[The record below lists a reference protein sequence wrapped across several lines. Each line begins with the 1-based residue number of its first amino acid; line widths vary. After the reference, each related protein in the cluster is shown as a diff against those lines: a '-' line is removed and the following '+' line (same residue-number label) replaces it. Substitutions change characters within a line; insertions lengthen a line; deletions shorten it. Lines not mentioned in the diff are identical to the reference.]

1 MQNTYTKNSILIF
14 LPASN
19 FSEEE
24 YQIICGVF
32 DKAGKQVFITSDSN
46 TVCNSDRGLKVKAD
60 TSFYNVNEKNFSAI
74 VLIGGKGSKD
84 YWNNENLHRI
94 VKGFNVS
101 GKIVAA
107 ICSAPVILAR
117 AGLLS
122 KIPATCWSEDKNEL
136 IKLGIQYQ
144 DRSVVNEKNVIT
156 ADGPRSAEQFAES
169 VLNMI
174 KSN

>member
-1 MQNTYTKNSILIF
+1 MQNTFTKNSILIF
-14 LPASN
+14 LPANN
-19 FSEEE
+19 FGEEE
-24 YQIICGVF
+24 YLITTKVF
-32 DKAGKQVFITSDSN
+32 LKSGKNVFITSDSN
-46 TVCNSDRGLKVKAD
+46 TVCSGDNGLKVKAD
-60 TSFYNVNEKNFSAI
+60 TDFYNVNEKNFSAI

-84 YWNNENLHRI
+84 YWDNAQLHHI
-94 VKGFNVS
+94 VKNFKRV

-136 IKLGIQYQ
+136 INLGIEYK
-144 DRSVVNEKNVIT
+144 DRSIIAENAVVT
-156 ADGPRSAEQFAES
+156 ADGPRSAEQFAET

-174 KSN
+174 K

>member
-1 MQNTYTKNSILIF
+1 VQNRYTKNSILIF

-24 YQIICGVF
+24 YQTINRVF
-32 DKAGKQVFITSDSN
+32 DKAGKQVFITSDSH
-46 TVCNSDRGLKVKAD
+46 TFCSSDRGLRVKAD
-60 TSFYNVNEKNFSAI
+60 TNFYNVNEKNFSAI

-84 YWNNENLHRI
+84 YWNNEHLHRI
-94 VKGFNVS
+94 IKEFSSS
-101 GKIVAA
+101 GKIVSA

-122 KIPATCWSEDKNEL
+122 NIPATCWLEDKNEL
-136 IKLGIQYQ
+136 IKAGISYL
-144 DRSVVNEKNVIT
+144 DRSVVIEKNVIT
-156 ADGPRSAEQFAES
+156 ADGPRSAIQFAES

>member
-1 MQNTYTKNSILIF
+1 MQNRYTKNSILIF
-14 LPASN
+14 LPANN

-24 YQIICGVF
+24 YTIIRRVF
-32 DKAGKQVFITSDSN
+32 DKAGKQVFITSDSH
-46 TVCNSDRGLKVKAD
+46 TVCSSDRGLKVKAD
-60 TSFYNVNEKNFSAI
+60 TNFFNVNEKNFSAI

-94 VKGFNVS
+94 VKEFNIS
-101 GKIVAA
+101 GKPVAA

-122 KIPATCWSEDKNEL
+122 NIPATCWLEDKNEL
-136 IKLGIQYQ
+136 IKAGINYQ
-144 DRSVVNEKNVIT
+144 DRSVVIEKNIIT
-156 ADGPRSAEQFAES
+156 ADGPRSAIQFAES
-169 VLNMI
+169 VLNII